1 MANGTKQIIAE
12 LKTIKGEIEFIKQHM
27 VDVDC
32 IMMRE
37 DYEALKEYEKEK
49 KAGKLISSE
58 KLKTELGL

>member
-27 VDVDC
+27 VDIDS
-32 IMMRE
+32 IMTAE

-49 KAGKLISSE
+49 KTGKLVSHE
-58 KLKTELGL
+58 ELKKELGL